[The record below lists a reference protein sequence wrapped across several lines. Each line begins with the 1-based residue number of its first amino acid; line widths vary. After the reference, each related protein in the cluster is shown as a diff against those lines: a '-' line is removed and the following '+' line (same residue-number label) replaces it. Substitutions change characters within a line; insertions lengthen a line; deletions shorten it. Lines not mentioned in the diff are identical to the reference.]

1 MAINIP
7 NIPNL
12 TDIQFD
18 QLAERTFE
26 VIDSARGDPFAVI
39 PRGPTTIPALVGLT
53 DTYLREQ
60 HNSRVRKTNQPVE
73 SGSTITDNAV
83 VDPWQVTL
91 TGVASNTEDPERPS
105 RAWAALERMRDELQ
119 PVTLVT
125 TLKTYE
131 TMLLV
136 NFRGP
141 IRRETGQALRFEATF
156 EYLQFEG
163 TTRAIGSLPIPVPS
177 PTGPVGDRTV
187 NNDAGRQ
194 DPNPLQ
200 DRTTAAFLAGLD
212 SPTELESY
220 RPSFIKSTTETIS
233 GLYEDGR
240 AFTAGILEEFGNIPT
255 TAGNIATQITNLF
268 RFGGDQ

>member
-7 NIPNL
+7 NVPNL

-18 QLAERTFE
+18 QLADRAFE
-26 VIDSARGDPFAVI
+26 VIDSERGDPFAVI
-39 PRGPTTIPALVGLT
+39 PRGPTSIPALVGLT

-73 SGSTITDNAV
+73 SGSRISDNAV

-91 TGVASNTEDPERPS
+91 TGVASNVDDPARPS
-105 RAWAALERMRDELQ
+105 RAWAALERMRDELE

-125 TLKTYE
+125 ILKTYE

-136 NFRGP
+136 SFRGP
-141 IRRETGQALRFEATF
+141 VRRETGTALRFEATF

-163 TTRAIGSLPIPVPS
+163 TTLTIGALPIPA
-177 PTGPVGDRTV
+177 PTGPAADRTP
-187 NNDAGRQ
+187 NDDAGRQ
-194 DPNPLQ
+194 DPDPLQ
-200 DRTTAAFLAGLD
+200 DPGTRAFLAGLEG
-212 SPTELESY
+212 PTELEEY
-220 RPSFIKSTTETIS
+220 RPSFIKSTTETVS

-240 AFTAGILEEFGNIPT
+240 AFAEGILEELGNLPT
-255 TAGNIATQITNLF
+255 TIAAITSPVTNIL
-268 RFGGDQ
+268 RFGR